1 MLSNKTINPE
11 TSMED
16 TLLSV
21 AEQLFLEKGFDG
33 ASTTE
38 IAKRAGCNQTLVH
51 YYFRTKQNLFCT
63 IFEKKFLTLYQGFM
77 SFGNVNGTTVQDKL
91 RFLIETHYDLISKDP
106 RLPLLITNEFH
117 RFPQLIEALR
127 ERLTSKPTEM
137 AIAFEQELQEE
148 IAKGNI
154 RPISLK
160 DLFISVVSL
169 NIALIFMMPVIGV
182 VYPMDENQKK
192 AFIDHRRAENVDF
205 VLKSL
210 RP

>member
-1 MLSNKTINPE
+1 
-11 TSMED
+11 MED

-77 SFGNVNGTTVQDKL
+77 SFGSVNDMTFHDKL
-91 RFLIETHYDLISKDP
+91 RYLIETHFDLISKDP

-117 RFPQLIEALR
+117 RFPLLIEALR
-127 ERLTSKPTEM
+127 QRLTSKPTEM
-137 AIAFEQELQEE
+137 AVTFEHELQEE
-148 IAKGNI
+148 IKQGNI
-154 RPISLK
+154 RPIALK

-169 NIALIFMMPVIGV
+169 NIALIFMMPVLSII
-182 VYPMDENQKK
+182 YPMDEDQKK
-192 AFIDHRRAENVDF
+192 AFFAHRKVENVDF

>member
-1 MLSNKTINPE
+1 
-11 TSMED
+11 MED

-77 SFGNVNGTTVQDKL
+77 SFGNMDNLTFTDKL
-91 RFLIETHYDLISKDP
+91 TYLIETHYDLISKDP
-106 RLPLLITNEFH
+106 RIPLLITNEFH
-117 RFPQLIEALR
+117 RFPLLVETLKQ
-127 ERLTSKPTEM
+127 RLTSKPTEM
-137 AIAFEQELQEE
+137 AVAFERELQEE
-148 IAKGNI
+148 IIKGTV
-154 RPISLK
+154 RPIELK
-160 DLFISVVSL
+160 DLLISVVSL
-169 NIALIFMMPVIGV
+169 NIALIFMMPILETI
-182 VYPMDENQKK
+182 YPMDEIQKK
-192 AFIDHRRAENVDF
+192 AFIAHRRSENVDF